1 MVSAAPTT
9 CAERERMYERTYS
22 FVYQRLS
29 VAVHKA
35 VAREVQLALGFSAA
49 VDPRGARE

>member
-1 MVSAAPTT
+1 
-9 CAERERMYERTYS
+9 
-22 FVYQRLS
+22 

-49 VDPRGARE
+49 VDPRGAPRE